1 MRGLADQRD
10 ATLCDLS
17 GLFDRKRKQMPSRLD
32 ADTSENG
39 GRLRFRGL
47 RQFAVAQ
54 RDQAFG
60 LLWCRNP
67 YHAEAVT
74 GQRHKYARPL
84 RRMKLRGDISMR
96 PGMADVESQ

>member
-1 MRGLADQRD
+1 
-10 ATLCDLS
+10 
-17 GLFDRKRKQMPSRLD
+17 
-32 ADTSENG
+32 
-39 GRLRFRGL
+39 GL

-67 YHAEAVT
+67 YHAGAVT

-96 PGMADVESQ
+96 PGMADVESQCGLIELAAFDVDAGRLAARRLPSVGADHEARGKGFPLAC